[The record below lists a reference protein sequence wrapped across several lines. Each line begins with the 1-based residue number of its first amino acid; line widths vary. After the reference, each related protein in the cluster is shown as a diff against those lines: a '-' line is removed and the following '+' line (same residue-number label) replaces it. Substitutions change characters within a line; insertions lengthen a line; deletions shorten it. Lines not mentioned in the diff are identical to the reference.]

1 MARGDMY
8 FYILRDNPMKNAYDY
23 ATGLDGIFDGV
34 RVHIQQ
40 GVNKNKDKSKG
51 APPRVHRIMAKV
63 QDENF
68 LDLFRNANEQYCE
81 TTEEHFSVYMEHKDH
96 FFRVGIITEDGTK
109 E

>member
-1 MARGDMY
+1 
-8 FYILRDNPMKNAYDY
+8 
-23 ATGLDGIFDGV
+23 
-34 RVHIQQ
+34 
-40 GVNKNKDKSKG
+40 
-51 APPRVHRIMAKV
+51 MAKV